1 MAKSAR
7 SSTRKSNNQRLKA
20 NVFGPIEAAR
30 AERLSAKLLELAA
43 QPKPEAPESSEM
55 KIADENVE
63 ETKTDDATDGPTVAA
78 MDVDT
83 AKPTSSKRNDKK
95 RIEKRRKGKAVFSKS
110 GSKKTKK
117 R

>member
-7 SSTRKSNNQRLKA
+7 SSSRKANNQRLKSK
-20 NVFGPIEAAR
+20 VFGPVEEAR

-43 QPKPEAPESSEM
+43 QPKPPKPESTEM
-55 KIADENVE
+55 KIVDEGAEEATAAADTND
-63 ETKTDDATDGPTVAA
+63 T

-83 AKPTSSKRNDKK
+83 AKSTTSTKRNDKK
-95 RIEKRRKGKAVFSKS
+95 RIEKRKKKSKIVFPRY
-110 GSKKTKK
+110 GDRMKTKK